1 MRFWLGGSL
10 RLSCILHNLFRDAHL
25 HHVWRAYC
33 AYCAPNTLNRSKTI
47 ISKDKGKGQF
57 QNRVHG
63 VLLQQL
69 LEHSWR
75 LGLPGPCFILAN
87 PDQVLSLSIT
97 SRIPIHRLFSDLV
110 NFGFFHRFANF
121 WSFQWKLSP
130 MIPRIHDSLFMW
142 HWMFQGKM
150 EKGNICLGFCGLIKS
165 VGKMCDKNIIQVC
178 LVGTTTPDW
187 VFLWRLLVLVSPPS
201 PHSPN

>member
-1 MRFWLGGSL
+1 MLAHIVQASDIETLGRLKKTKTGKLGENEILTGGSL

-25 HHVWRAYC
+25 DHVWRAYC

-97 SRIPIHRLFSDLV
+97 NRIPIHRLFSDLV
-110 NFGFFHRFANF
+110 NFGFFHRLANF
-121 WSFQWKLSP
+121 
-130 MIPRIHDSLFMW
+130 
-142 HWMFQGKM
+142 
-150 EKGNICLGFCGLIKS
+150 
-165 VGKMCDKNIIQVC
+165 
-178 LVGTTTPDW
+178 
-187 VFLWRLLVLVSPPS
+187 
-201 PHSPN
+201 